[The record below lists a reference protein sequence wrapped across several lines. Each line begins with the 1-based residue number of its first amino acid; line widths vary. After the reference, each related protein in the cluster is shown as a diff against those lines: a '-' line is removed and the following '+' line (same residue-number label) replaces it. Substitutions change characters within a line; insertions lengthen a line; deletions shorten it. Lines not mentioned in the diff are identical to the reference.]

1 VFVLVGKR
9 PIYPTR
15 PSCTHEK
22 ATKVERKFLY
32 GVVSIVRDLGIYLH
46 SSLTMTA
53 HICRT
58 VSNCFAALRQV
69 CSVRRS
75 LPMRVM
81 SSLVTAL
88 VLTHF
93 DCGNASLARLPT
105 CQLNPL
111 QSVLHAAGRLDCGAQ
126 NYDYVTPLL
135 EEFHWLSVPD
145 RITIKLAT
153 LVFRSMHGLPQA
165 YLAETLNSA
174 ADVDWRRRLRSGS
187 STALMVPMTR
197 RRTLVDRAFSVAAA
211 QVWNRLPTTLTSQS
225 SLLPF
230 RQQLETFFFEQWYS

>member
-1 VFVLVGKR
+1 MAFR
-9 PIYPTR
+9 
-15 PSCTHEK
+15 
-22 ATKVERKFLY
+22 RK
-32 GVVSIVRDLGIYLH
+32 GQTSSSIVHDLGIYLD

-53 HICRT
+53 HISRT

-69 CSVRRS
+69 RSVRRS

-88 VLTHF
+88 VLTRL

-111 QSVLHAAGRLDCGAQ
+111 QSVLHAAGRLDCGAR

-145 RITIKLAT
+145 RITLKLAT
-153 LVFRSMHGLPQA
+153 LVFRCMHGLAQA
-165 YLAETLNSA
+165 YLAETEQCS
-174 ADVDWRRRLRSGS
+174 RRRLAAKPELRIVKSANGPDDS
-187 STALMVPMTR
+187 SPHSR
-197 RRTLVDRAFSVAAA
+197 
-211 QVWNRLPTTLTSQS
+211 
-225 SLLPF
+225 
-230 RQQLETFFFEQWYS
+230 